1 MIMKIIKK
9 IIKYIIIYIYKLLY
23 IITPLS
29 TNIIVFESSVGRN
42 YTGNPKAIYEELVKQ
57 KLDKEYKCIWILENL
72 DENVPGNCKKIKRQ
86 RILYFYYMTR
96 AKFWITD
103 SRQPVYLKKKKG
115 NIYIQTWH
123 GTPLKKLGIDMSFV
137 NMGTDRDINEY
148 KKNFKKDT
156 IKWDYLIS
164 QNSYSTN
171 IFRHAFAF
179 NKNFLEIGYPRN
191 DVLFNY
197 AKQSIEDLKEELGI
211 PETNKVIL
219 YAPTWRDNK
228 FDEKGNYKFELK
240 INLEEF
246 CKEFSKGY
254 TLILKPHYLVRDKI
268 DVSKY
273 GDLVK
278 VCSINYDIQNL
289 YLISDMLITDYSSVM
304 FDYAILK
311 RPIILYMYDL
321 QEYQEQMREFYFD
334 ILKEAPG
341 EIVQTSS
348 QLINEIKRTF
358 ENFDSN
364 SKKYSDFYKKYS
376 SKDNGFASD
385 RVIKIIKEH
394 MEFKI

>member
-1 MIMKIIKK
+1 MKMIKK
-9 IIKYIIIYIYKLLY
+9 IIKFIIIYIYKFLY
-23 IITPLS
+23 HIVPLS
-29 TNIIVFESSVGRN
+29 KNIIIFESSVGRN

-57 KLDKEYKCIWILENL
+57 KLDKEYKCIWVLENL
-72 DENVPGNCKKIKRQ
+72 EENVPGNCKKIKRL
-86 RILYFYYMTR
+86 RILYFYYMIR

-103 SRQPVYLKKKKG
+103 SRQPIYLQKKKG

-123 GTPLKKLGIDMSFV
+123 GTPLKKLGLDMKFV
-137 NMGTDRDINEY
+137 NMGTDRNIDEY

-171 IFRHAFAF
+171 IFKHAFAF
-179 NKNFLEIGYPRN
+179 NKKILEIGYPRN
-191 DVLFNY
+191 DILFNY
-197 AKQSIEDLKEELGI
+197 NDGFIKDLKKQLGI
-211 PETNKVIL
+211 PESNKVIL

-228 FDEKGNYKFELK
+228 FDERGNYKFELK
-240 INLEEF
+240 INLDKFFEKF
-246 CKEFSKGY
+246 NQGY

-268 DVSKY
+268 DVGKY

-278 VCSINYDIQNL
+278 VCNIDCDIQNL

-334 ILKEAPG
+334 IIKEAPG
-341 EIVQTSS
+341 EIVQTSD

-358 ENFDSN
+358 ESFDSN
-364 SKKYSDFYKKYS
+364 NEKYSNFYEKYS
-376 SKDNGFASD
+376 SRDTGVASKNI
-385 RVIKIIKEH
+385 IKIIKEQTG
-394 MEFKI
+394 FKI